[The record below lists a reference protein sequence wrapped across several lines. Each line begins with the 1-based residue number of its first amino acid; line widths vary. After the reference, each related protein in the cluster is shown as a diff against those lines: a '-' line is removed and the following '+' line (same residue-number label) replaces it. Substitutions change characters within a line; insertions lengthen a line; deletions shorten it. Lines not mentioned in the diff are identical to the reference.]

1 LKKGNNSLA
10 ASIPTLPGGALKGGG
25 KNLAQ
30 GKGRDGMRDVTHY
43 MIRNRRG
50 GLRLDRRT
58 IGKRMR
64 SSLIALNDKLRKL
77 HNVFHLRKLYK
88 HLSNLSA
95 VFFLLLFFGCFQ
107 ITGLKEKVQREP
119 DNSTLLLEL
128 GKAHFDDKRYEE
140 AKKVFKEAISI
151 DQSNVEAYKW
161 FVLTLREIV
170 AKGYDEKIYEDA
182 NYLRKLA
189 FEGCRA
195 LDKAVRFAPEDGEL
209 RLLRG
214 ITGVEMPFFVHK
226 LEQGIDDLNRVL
238 KSDVPDSTKAEAL
251 HWLGKAYEKKA
262 MSYWIKVVSKDP
274 NSKASK
280 AVFDRMRPAVRRFDL
295 SQYQLPVLA
304 IDFILGFR
312 DELEP
317 QTAVWIEDREGN
329 FVKTI
334 YVSGFSGHVKEKQ
347 SRLPKWANSSKFVDV
362 DAVTGASINLGHHI
376 YVWDLK
382 DSLGRRVKAGE
393 YVVKVEVA
401 YWPSRQ
407 YQLVSAAVN
416 LGEKGDRSVVEQGKF
431 VPYLEVIYFP
441 VRGR

>member
-1 LKKGNNSLA
+1 
-10 ASIPTLPGGALKGGG
+10 
-25 KNLAQ
+25 
-30 GKGRDGMRDVTHY
+30 
-43 MIRNRRG
+43 
-50 GLRLDRRT
+50 
-58 IGKRMR
+58 MR

-77 HNVFHLRKLYK
+77 HNVFHLRKPYK
-88 HLSNLSA
+88 HLIDLSA
-95 VFFLLLFFGCFQ
+95 AFLLLLLFGCFQ

-119 DNSTLLLEL
+119 DNFTLLVEL

-140 AKKVFKEAISI
+140 AKKVLKEAINI

-161 FVLTLREIV
+161 LVLTLRAII
-170 AKGYDEKIYEDA
+170 AKGYDEKIYEDT
-182 NYLRKLA
+182 NYRRKLA
-189 FEGCRA
+189 FEGYRA
-195 LDKAVRFAPEDGEL
+195 LNKAVSLAPEDGEL

-214 ITGVEMPFFVHK
+214 IAGVEVPFFVRK

-251 HWLGKAYEKKA
+251 YWLGEAYQKKA
-262 MSYWIKVVSKDP
+262 MSYWIRVVSEDP
-274 NSKASK
+274 NSKASE
-280 AVFDRMRPAVRRFDL
+280 AVFDRMRPAIKRFDL
-295 SQYQLPVLA
+295 SQYQPPVLA

-317 QTAVWIEDREGN
+317 QTALWIEDRKGN

-334 YVSGFSGHVKEKQ
+334 YVSAFSGHAKEKQ
-347 SRLPKWANSSKFVDV
+347 VRLPKWANSSEFVDV

-382 DSLGRRVKAGE
+382 DNLGRRVRAGE

-416 LGEKGDRSVVEQGKF
+416 LGEKGNRTVVEQGKF

-441 VRGR
+441 VRGK